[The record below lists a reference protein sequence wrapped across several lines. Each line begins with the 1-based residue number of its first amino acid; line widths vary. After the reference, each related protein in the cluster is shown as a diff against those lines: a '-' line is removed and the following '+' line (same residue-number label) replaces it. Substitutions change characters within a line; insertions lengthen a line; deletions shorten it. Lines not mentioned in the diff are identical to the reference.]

1 MVFLCVFVFS
11 IDFSEFFIK
20 MVNMQKFQLACA
32 VVFYAVFQ
40 VFIILSSWI
49 TSFRAYRDPCTFSRH
64 LSGFRGNLSISEV
77 DFVVQRSS
85 GV

>member
-1 MVFLCVFVFS
+1 MVFLCILVFLS
-11 IDFSEFFIK
+11 IFSEFFSRMI
-20 MVNMQKFQLACA
+20 NMLKFQLACA

-49 TSFRAYRDPCTFSRH
+49 TSFRCYRDPCSFSLH
-64 LSGFRGNLSISEV
+64 LSGFRVNLSILEV
-77 DFVVQRSS
+77 DFVVRKSS